1 MENKQLQKQIS
12 AKFSTEK
19 FESEQK
25 IQEAEGKLA
34 VSEAKV
40 TQLESRITTLETRLA
55 DQKGSAQE
63 IAAMQQH
70 AREVDEYERQAKAAG
85 TGRVGEEGLSPLRAV
100 SPTNRVKSLYNS
112 PERRATDA
120 HGIA

>member
-1 MENKQLQKQIS
+1 M
-12 AKFSTEK
+12 
-19 FESEQK
+19 
-25 IQEAEGKLA
+25 A

-40 TQLESRITTLETRLA
+40 TQLETRITTLETRLA

-85 TGRVGEEGLSPLRAV
+85 LLGAGGENLSPLRTV
-100 SPTNRVKSLYNS
+100 SPTHRVK
-112 PERRATDA
+112 
-120 HGIA
+120 